1 MKNTL
6 AENMLRFGVKN
17 LSESNIKKIN
27 EASINEDDT
36 RDVNLKGDPRLPKVA
51 KSLGDQWRAGT
62 KLPAEAMGPYI
73 FIMPR
78 NGQAAGTEGSGDWNS
93 GFILSFW
100 TYDFGSAGRVVGL
113 QNWPSGFGGTF
124 NLETKLKQFGD
135 VVKFNSQN
143 SNSGQVSPAG
153 VAEYLNLINQIPMNI
168 VNAAWTANT
177 YKANFAKTMVAYAAS
192 PVGRQVMSM
201 LQGNAK
207 AFYTSMITTPAAP
220 ATAAPT
226 AAKPGATPVKKP

>member
-27 EASINEDDT
+27 EVLLTEAIVD
-36 RDVNLKGDPRLPKVA
+36 LKSDPRLPKVA
-51 KSLGDQWRAGT
+51 KSLGDQWIAGT
-62 KLPAEAMGPYI
+62 KLPAEAMGQYI
-73 FIMPR
+73 FVMPR
-78 NGQAAGTEGSGDWNS
+78 NAQTPGTEGSGNWNS
-93 GFILSFW
+93 GAILSFW

-113 QNWPSGFGGTF
+113 QNWTAGFGGTF
-124 NLETKLKQFGD
+124 QLETKLRQFGE
-135 VVKFNSQN
+135 VVNFDSQN
-143 SNSGQVSPAG
+143 SNGGEESLAQ
-153 VAEYLNLINQIPMNI
+153 VAEYLNLINQIPMNV

-192 PVGRQVMSM
+192 PAGKQVMSM

-207 AFYTSMITTPAAP
+207 AFYASMLTTPAAP
-220 ATAAPT
+220 AAAAKPAAPGTAAP
-226 AAKPGATPVKKP
+226 VKQN